1 MKWRER
7 PLPRAWS
14 GDRERCR
21 DVSCVAMIVLAV
33 SGLMVPVVVIVAALV
48 LVAILLRSA

>member
-33 SGLMVPVVVIVAALV
+33 SGLAVPAVVIVAALV
-48 LVAILLRSA
+48 LLAILLRSA